1 MNLTTTILT
10 NRELF
15 LLIMVSVT
23 YVALFVLTVQNSRR
37 KVMELQERLNKVRAM
52 QDLQQ
57 AKSQEGIEQNRRKIV
72 ELEALI
78 RKLGN
83 ENSVLKLE
91 LEEKKTRLDYANRM
105 AELETEKR
113 EQAES
118 IIFSSDIYATMQQML
133 DRGQCM
139 GNDEWRRL
147 EQLVNSVYT
156 GFTEHLYSL
165 YRMSDQDY
173 HVSLLIKVRLQP
185 KDIATLTAHS
195 KESVASTRSRL
206 FQKVFGQKGSSKQWD
221 DFVLGL

>member
-1 MNLTTTILT
+1 MTLTILT
-10 NRELF
+10 DREWLMLLLGSLVYVTLF
-15 LLIMVSVT
+15 M
-23 YVALFVLTVQNSRR
+23 LTVQNSRR
-37 KVMELQERLNKVRAM
+37 KVVDLQERLNKVRAM
-52 QDLQQ
+52 QEQQ
-57 AKSQEGIEQNRRKIV
+57 QTQTEEGIEQNRRKIG
-72 ELEALI
+72 ELESLI
-78 RKLGN
+78 RKLGD

-105 AELETEKR
+105 AEIESEKR
-113 EQAES
+113 QQAES
-118 IIFSSDIYATMQQML
+118 VIFGSDIYATMQRML

-147 EQLVNSVYT
+147 EQVVNSVYT
-156 GFTEHLYSL
+156 GFTERLYNL

-206 FQKVFGQKGSSKQWD
+206 YQKVFGEKGSSKDWD
-221 DFVLGL
+221 DFVLTL